1 MFKNRNEAAI
11 ALAGKLQKYKNTD
24 AIILAISKGGIEV
37 AYQVGKELG
46 LPVEIIFTR
55 KMFHPH
61 DKELAIGTVGIDDSY
76 IVTGEGVPMSY
87 IQNEAN
93 QIRDHLKELQKE
105 LIPNK
110 VWINLMNKMVIIIDD
125 GITSGTSILGIIHII
140 RKQSPEKIIVAAPV
154 VSRQAIGN
162 LAYSVDE
169 VIFFQKDE
177 NSSSVSAYYE
187 DFHSLSD
194 KEIIQITKN
203 S

>member
-1 MFKNRNEAAI
+1 MFKNRNEAGI

-24 AIILAISKGGIEV
+24 AIILAISKSGIAV
-37 AYQVGKELG
+37 AYQVGKELD

-76 IVTGEGVPMSY
+76 IVTDDSVPVSY
-87 IQNEAN
+87 IQNEAS
-93 QIRDHLKELQKE
+93 QIRDQLKALQKE

-110 VWINLMNKMVIIIDD
+110 VWINLKNKTVIIIDD
-125 GITSGTSILGIIHII
+125 GITYGTSILGIIHII
-140 RKQSPEKIIVAAPV
+140 RKQIPEKIIVAAPV
-154 VSRQAIGN
+154 VSHLAIGN

-169 VIFFQKDE
+169 IIFFQKDE
-177 NSSSVSAYYE
+177 NSSAVSAYYE
-187 DFHSLSD
+187 DFHPLSD